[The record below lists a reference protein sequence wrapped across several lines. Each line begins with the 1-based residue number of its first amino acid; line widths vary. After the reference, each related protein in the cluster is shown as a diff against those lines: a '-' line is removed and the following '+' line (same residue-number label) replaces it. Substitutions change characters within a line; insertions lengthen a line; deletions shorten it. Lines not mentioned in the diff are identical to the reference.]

1 MRILKYFSVFLA
13 LAAVIWYLSGY
24 KKTYQTINGQIFG
37 TYYTIK
43 IKSPK
48 ENNKLQKAIKEEF
61 ATINSEMSV
70 FDINSEISEINRA
83 PAGQWIA
90 LSPAMQKLLK
100 NAYQIYQSS
109 NGAFDPTTGRLVDLW
124 GFGTTGG
131 IQKIPDEEDIK
142 ETLATTGFNKI
153 RFSNDYS
160 RLRKQYA
167 ETTLNLSAIAKGYSV
182 DRIAELMKSQGYT
195 DFVIEVGG
203 EVVASG
209 KRADTANGWNIAIA
223 DPSGEDGKNLAVV
236 TIKDYAV
243 ATSGDYNNFF
253 YINDKKY
260 SHTINPQTGYPVD
273 NSLISATVFHKSCM
287 TADGLATAIMSMGE
301 KKADSFIRN
310 NKLAV
315 IMFVKD
321 ENGNIS
327 PIISAEAQ
335 KLINQ

>member
-1 MRILKYFSVFLA
+1 MRILKYFSIFLFLA
-13 LAAVIWYLSGY
+13 AAVWYLSGY
-24 KKTYQTINGQIFG
+24 KKTYQIISGKTFG

-43 IKSPK
+43 IKSSK
-48 ENNKLQKAIKEEF
+48 ENNLLQKAVKEEF
-61 ATINSEMSV
+61 AAINSEMSV

-83 PAGQWIA
+83 PAGQWTD
-90 LSPAMQKLLK
+90 LSEPMQKLLK
-100 NAYQIYQSS
+100 NAYQIYQNS

-131 IQKIPDEEDIK
+131 IQKVPNEEDIK
-142 ETLATTGFNKI
+142 KTLATTGFDKI
-153 RFSNDYS
+153 RFSGDFS

-182 DRIAELMKSQGYT
+182 DRIAELLKAQGYN

-209 KRADTANGWNIAIA
+209 QRADTAKGWNVAIA
-223 DPSGEDGKNLAVV
+223 DPSGEEGKNLAVV
-236 TIKDYAV
+236 TLKDYAV
-243 ATSGDYNNFF
+243 ATSGDYHNFF

-273 NSLISATVFHKSCM
+273 NSLISVTVFHKSCM

-301 KKADSFIRN
+301 KKADDFVRRN
-310 NKLAV
+310 RLAV
-315 IMFVKD
+315 VMFVKD
-321 ENGNIS
+321 ENGKIS
-327 PIISAEAQ
+327 SIVSPAAEKFILQ
-335 KLINQ
+335 